1 MNLEMAEG
9 SVGAGRK
16 RDARVGAG
24 SRGRRVCHKNEV
36 SKDMEDV
43 PYYGKGES

>member
-1 MNLEMAEG
+1 MG
-9 SVGAGRK
+9 VGREITRVGREIT
-16 RDARVGAG
+16 RVGAG

-43 PYYGKGES
+43 PYYGKGE